1 MLNSSGRK
9 LYTITDVAQ
18 AAGIDYSSVFV
29 KVRYTE
35 TLPEP
40 DVTLGHRHFYSE
52 PKYHEVVAE
61 CQARKS
67 RGHDAQ

>member
-1 MLNSSGRK
+1 MLNSLGQK
-9 LYTITDVAQ
+9 LYTLADVAR
-18 AAGIDYSSVFV
+18 AAGVDYSSVFV
-29 KVRYTE
+29 KVRYSK

-40 DVTLGHRHFYSE
+40 DVALGHRSYYSE

-67 RGHDAQ
+67 GGHDAE

>member
-1 MLNSSGRK
+1 MLNSLGQK
-9 LYTITDVAQ
+9 LYTLADVAR

-29 KVRYTE
+29 KARYTK

-40 DVTLGHRHFYSE
+40 DVILGHRCFYSE

-67 RGHDAQ
+67 RGHDVK

>member
-1 MLNSSGRK
+1 MLHSSRQK
-9 LYTITDVAQ
+9 LYTLADVAR

-29 KVRYTE
+29 KVRYTK

-40 DVTLGHRHFYSE
+40 DVTLGHRSYYSE

-61 CQARKS
+61 CMARRA
-67 RGHDAQ
+67 RGHDAK